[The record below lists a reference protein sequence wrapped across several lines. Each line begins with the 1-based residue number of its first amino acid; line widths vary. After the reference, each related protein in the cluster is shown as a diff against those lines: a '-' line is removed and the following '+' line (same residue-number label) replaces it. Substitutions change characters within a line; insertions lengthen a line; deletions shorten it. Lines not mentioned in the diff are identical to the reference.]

1 MNITKTLINNFQ
13 RFAIT
18 DGRMSGTAISAVIKG
33 LEKQVPSPV
42 KFEDVGYDQ
51 YHDVNVYSA
60 ICPSCGV
67 HIIEY
72 QDNIDCFEDDP
83 EQIFKF
89 DHVHHAYEGRNSY
102 CDRCGQ
108 KLEWGMYK

>member
-1 MNITKTLINNFQ
+1 MNVTHALINNFQ

-18 DGRMSGTAISAVIKG
+18 DGRMSGNAISAIITALK
-33 LEKQVPSPV
+33 KQIASKV

-60 ICPSCGV
+60 ICPSCGC
-67 HIIEY
+67 HIIKYTDDIE
-72 QDNIDCFEDDP
+72 CHEDDP

-89 DHVHHAYEGRNSY
+89 SHVHHAYEGRNSY

-108 KLEWGMYK
+108 KLDWGRYK